1 MAAPRQPQCEAFH
14 TPAVEAHETPDE
26 MLPQRRPASSAVAI
40 SRLEL
45 TMKTIVAAAVAGLAL
60 AGSVL
65 PAHAD
70 HWGYRYYGRP
80 YYGYDRGASVAAGI
94 AGLAAGALI
103 AGAIASQAA
112 TPPPPPGTVD
122 PNLAAYCARKYR
134 SYDPVT
140 GTFLAR
146 SGERFVCTY

>member
-1 MAAPRQPQCEAFH
+1 
-14 TPAVEAHETPDE
+14 
-26 MLPQRRPASSAVAI
+26 
-40 SRLEL
+40 
-45 TMKTIVAAAVAGLAL
+45 MKTIVAAAVAGLAL

-112 TPPPPPGTVD
+112 APPPPPGTVD